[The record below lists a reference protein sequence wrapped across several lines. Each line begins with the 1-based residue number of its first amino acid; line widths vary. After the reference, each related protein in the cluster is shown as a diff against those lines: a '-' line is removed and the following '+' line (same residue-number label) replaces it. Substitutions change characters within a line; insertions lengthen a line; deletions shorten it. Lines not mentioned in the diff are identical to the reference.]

1 MAGVLSSLAL
11 WHLTLLAG
19 LPLLPNQPKPQL
31 AQAVVYRGNLAHPII
46 PQPMGPQAP
55 AAGEPLAEPVEVPRG
70 PSLSLFPSGQYQV
83 PLASLPSLP
92 PPLGLPLLQSQVSCP
107 ALQRRLQAIVGA
119 ESSVWSISVADA
131 RGRLLA
137 DVNGQAARLPA
148 SNQKLVS
155 TAFALDRLGPDY
167 HLNTQ
172 LWRLGDGSFR
182 LTGEGDPDL
191 ALPQLQRFARLALAT
206 NANAN
211 ANSAGNGNG
220 NANSNGIGNGNAN
233 SANANA
239 NSGDGPQTTL
249 LRLQLAEEPPQAWW
263 PQGWN
268 PDDRFYAYGAPVTR
282 LAVTS
287 NSIHAAVANPP
298 ARLSGLL
305 AKALAQQ
312 GTKTQF
318 SLVSAHL
325 PLPSDAV
332 LVHQE
337 PSAPMHNLLSLA
349 NTESHNFTAEVLLR
363 QGAGSWNLQ
372 EARRREMQ
380 WLAEQGLPME
390 GVIVADGSG
399 LDRGN
404 RLTSRFLVALLLR
417 MNQHP
422 YANQYLA
429 SLAVAGRRGTLR
441 NLFIGSPIEGRFYAK
456 TGTLTGVRSISGVLE
471 TADGP
476 RYVSNISNGAS
487 VPNDTI
493 RQVLLQV
500 LRTELCDAQPG

>member
-1 MAGVLSSLAL
+1 MAAVLSSLAL

-19 LPLLPNQPKPQL
+19 LPLLASQPKSAVAKPLAPLQL
-31 AQAVVYRGNLAHPII
+31 VAQAAV
-46 PQPMGPQAP
+46 QAAVQAAAVT
-55 AAGEPLAEPVEVPRG
+55 AAGEANQGRAAQSEPAEVHRG
-70 PSLSLFPSGQYQV
+70 PSLSPYAPGQYQI
-83 PLASLPSLP
+83 PLASLPASP
-92 PPLGLPLLQSQVSCP
+92 PPLGLPLLLGLVCCP
-107 ALQRRLQAIVGA
+107 ALQQRLRAIVGGEA
-119 ESSVWSISVADA
+119 AVWSISVADA
-131 RGRLLA
+131 QGRLLA
-137 DVNGQAARLPA
+137 DVNGQAPRLPA

-155 TAFALDRLGPDY
+155 TAYALDRLGPDY
-167 HLNTQ
+167 RLNTQ

-206 NANAN
+206 NA
-211 ANSAGNGNG
+211 
-220 NANSNGIGNGNAN
+220 
-233 SANANA
+233 SANANG
-239 NSGDGPQTTL
+239 GDGLQPTL

-268 PDDRFYAYGAPVTR
+268 PDDRFYSYGAPVTR

-287 NSIHAAVANPP
+287 NAVYAAVANPP
-298 ARLSGLL
+298 ARLSSLL
-305 AKALAQQ
+305 AKSLAQQ
-312 GTKTQF
+312 GSKAQL
-318 SLVSAHL
+318 SLVSARL
-325 PLPSDAV
+325 PIPADAV

-337 PSAPMHNLLSLA
+337 PSAPMFNLLSLA

-363 QGAGSWNLQ
+363 QGAGTWDLQ
-372 EARRREMQ
+372 QARSREMQ

-399 LDRGN
+399 LDRSN
-404 RLTSRFLVALLLR
+404 RLTSRFLAALLLR

-429 SLAVAGRRGTLR
+429 SMAVAGRRGTLR
-441 NLFIGSPIEGRFYAK
+441 NLYIGTPIEGRLFAK

-476 RYVSNISNGAS
+476 RYVSTISNGAS

-500 LRTELCDAQPG
+500 LQTQLCSAQPG